1 MSKFTHLHVHTQY
14 SILDGMSDITA
25 LVDKCLANGMN
36 SLAIT
41 DHGVMYGIKEFSD
54 VVGKK
59 NGKVK
64 DEIKALE
71 KQLGELTDEAEI
83 ADCQQKISD
92 LKQKIFKPIFGCEAY
107 VARKTNT
114 NPEDSRLV
122 REQKEN
128 DSGYHVILLAENE
141 IG

>member
-1 MSKFTHLHVHTQY
+1 MNKFTHLHVHTQY
-14 SILDGMSDITA
+14 SILDGMSDIGE

-36 SLAIT
+36 AMAVT

-71 KQLGELTDEAEI
+71 KQMAELTDEAAI
-83 ADCQQKISD
+83 AEAQQKIAD
-92 LKQKIFKPIFGCEAY
+92 LKQKIFKPIFG
-107 VARKTNT
+107 R
-114 NPEDSRLV
+114 
-122 REQKEN
+122 
-128 DSGYHVILLAENE
+128 
-141 IG
+141 